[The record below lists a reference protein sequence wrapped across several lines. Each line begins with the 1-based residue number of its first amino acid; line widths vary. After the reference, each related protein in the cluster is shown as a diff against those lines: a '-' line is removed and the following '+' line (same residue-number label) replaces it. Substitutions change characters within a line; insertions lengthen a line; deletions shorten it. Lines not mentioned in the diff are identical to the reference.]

1 MVPPS
6 FELPAL
12 SHPGYRLPLPL
23 ERPEMATRAMLRFA
37 CTRSNCPDSCC
48 RDFGVQFD
56 QPSMARM
63 QSATA
68 QNLVDHERIVRLVV
82 LGMPLPNAGKTQVVL
97 GQDGSCPLLESSG
110 DCILHRKYGEAS
122 LGTVCSVFPR
132 TSLALPDRV
141 EVTGTLACPE
151 LARLTLLSDD
161 GVCQDA
167 STAPLLPR
175 PYVGKTV
182 DTEDD
187 TSDAYAAP
195 FLQVRATLIDLFR
208 RQEFPLSSR
217 LVFAAH
223 FAAQVDD
230 FFRRGSD
237 AFMGA
242 KRPFSRQRLAKEI
255 SAASSAS
262 LLADLHAEL
271 QAFVAPS
278 DAVVSSVLALLT
290 ERLRLPHPP
299 RFSHLA
305 TSVLAS
311 LGRRVTSSQGDES
324 PNRAGVA
331 GLCPAEPEGGRAW
344 EPSQGSHIND
354 LRETVRLLER
364 QRDPMELRA
373 SDLTDQILSRYCQ
386 HYLLRYPYT
395 DAASLLHYLGRL
407 SLSVASIRLLI
418 LGASK
423 LRHPADTDEFSEIA
437 VEVTQVFT
445 KAVSHQADF
454 LAAIHRGS
462 EMGSGTTF
470 GRLVLFAKFL
480 DCISQDQTS

>member
-1 MVPPS
+1 MAPPS
-6 FELPAL
+6 VEFPAL
-12 SHPGYRLPLPL
+12 PHPGYRLPLPL

-37 CTRSNCPDSCC
+37 CSRSDCPDSCC
-48 RDFGVQFD
+48 RDFGVHFD

-63 QSATA
+63 MSATA
-68 QNLVDHERIVRLVV
+68 RNPVDHERIVRLVV

-97 GQDGSCPLLESSG
+97 GHDGGCPLLESSG
-110 DCILHRKYGEAS
+110 DCILHRKYGESS
-122 LGTVCSVFPR
+122 LGTACSVFPR

-167 STAPLLPR
+167 STVPLLPR
-175 PYVGKTV
+175 PYVGKTI

-187 TSDAYAAP
+187 SSDAYVAP
-195 FLQVRATLIDLFR
+195 FLQIRATLIDLFR

-223 FAAQVDD
+223 FAAEVDD
-230 FFRRGSD
+230 FFHRGSD
-237 AFMGA
+237 AFKGA
-242 KRPFSRQRLAKEI
+242 KSPFGRQRLAKEI

-262 LLADLHAEL
+262 LLAELHADL

-278 DAVVSSVLALLT
+278 GAVVSSVLTLLT

-311 LGRRVTSSQGDES
+311 LGRRLTSSQGDES
-324 PNRAGVA
+324 PSRVGVA
-331 GLCPAEPEGGRAW
+331 GLCPAEPEGGRAR
-344 EPSQGSHIND
+344 EPSQGSHINH
-354 LRETVRLLER
+354 LQEPVRLLER
-364 QRDPMELRA
+364 QRDLMDLHA
-373 SDLTDQILSRYCQ
+373 SGLTDQILSRYCQ

-407 SLSVASIRLLI
+407 SLSVAAIRLLI
-418 LGASK
+418 LGANK
-423 LRHPADTDEFSEIA
+423 LRHPANADEFSEIA

-445 KAVSHQADF
+445 KAVSHQTDF
-454 LAAIHRGS
+454 LAAIHGGS

-480 DCISQDQTS
+480 G

>member
-1 MVPPS
+1 MTPPS
-6 FELPAL
+6 VEFPAL

-23 ERPEMATRAMLRFA
+23 ELPEMATRAMLRFA
-37 CTRSNCPDSCC
+37 CSRSDCPDCCC
-48 RDFGVQFD
+48 RDFGVHFD
-56 QPSMARM
+56 QPSMVRM
-63 QSATA
+63 LSATA
-68 QNLVDHERIVRLVV
+68 RDPIDHERIVRLVV

-97 GQDGSCPLLESSG
+97 GQDGGCPLLESSG
-110 DCILHRKYGEAS
+110 DCILHRKYGESS

-167 STAPLLPR
+167 STVPLLPR
-175 PYVGKTV
+175 PYVGKTI

-187 TSDAYAAP
+187 TGDAYAAP
-195 FLQVRATLIDLFR
+195 FLQIRATLIDLFR
-208 RQEFPLSSR
+208 RQEYPLSSR

-223 FAAQVDD
+223 FAAEVDD
-230 FFRRGSD
+230 FFHRGSD
-237 AFMGA
+237 AFKGA
-242 KRPFSRQRLAKEI
+242 KRPFGRQRLAKEM

-271 QAFVAPS
+271 QAFAAPS
-278 DAVVSSVLALLT
+278 EAVVSSVLTLLT

-299 RFSHLA
+299 RFSQLA

-311 LGRRVTSSQGDES
+311 LGRRFTPSQGDES
-324 PNRAGVA
+324 PSRVGVA
-331 GLCPAEPEGGRAW
+331 GLCPAEPEGGSAR
-344 EPSQGSHIND
+344 EPSQDSHIND
-354 LRETVRLLER
+354 LQETVRILEQ
-364 QRDPMELRA
+364 QRDLIDLRA
-373 SDLTDQILSRYCQ
+373 FGLADQILSRYCQ

-395 DAASLLHYLGRL
+395 DAASLLHYLGQL
-407 SLSVASIRLLI
+407 SLSVATIRLLI

-423 LRHPADTDEFSEIA
+423 LRRPADADEFSEIA
-437 VEVTQVFT
+437 VETTQIFT

-480 DCISQDQTS
+480 G

>member
-1 MVPPS
+1 M
-6 FELPAL
+6 
-12 SHPGYRLPLPL
+12 
-23 ERPEMATRAMLRFA
+23 M
-37 CTRSNCPDSCC
+37 
-48 RDFGVQFD
+48 
-56 QPSMARM
+56 
-63 QSATA
+63 SATA
-68 QNLVDHERIVRLVV
+68 RNSVDHERIVRLVV

-97 GQDGSCPLLESSG
+97 GHDGGCPLLESSG
-110 DCILHRKYGEAS
+110 DCILHRKYGESS
-122 LGTVCSVFPR
+122 LGTACSVFPR

-167 STAPLLPR
+167 STVPLLPR
-175 PYVGKTV
+175 PYVGKTI

-187 TSDAYAAP
+187 SSDAYAAP
-195 FLQVRATLIDLFR
+195 FLQIRATLIDLLR

-223 FAAQVDD
+223 FAAEVDD
-230 FFRRGSD
+230 FFHRGSD
-237 AFMGA
+237 AFKGA
-242 KRPFSRQRLAKEI
+242 KRPFGRQRLAKAI

-262 LLADLHAEL
+262 LLAELHTDL

-278 DAVVSSVLALLT
+278 GAVVSSVLTLLT

-299 RFSHLA
+299 RFAHLA

-311 LGRRVTSSQGDES
+311 LGRRLNSSQGDES
-324 PNRAGVA
+324 RSRVGAA
-331 GLCPAEPEGGRAW
+331 GLCPAETEGGRAW

-354 LRETVRLLER
+354 LQEPVRLLER
-364 QRDPMELRA
+364 QRDLMDLHA
-373 SDLTDQILSRYCQ
+373 SGLTDQILSRYCQ

-407 SLSVASIRLLI
+407 SLSVAAIRLLL
-418 LGASK
+418 LGTSK
-423 LRHPADTDEFSEIA
+423 LRHPANADEFSEIA

-445 KAVSHQADF
+445 KAVSHQTDF
-454 LAAIHRGS
+454 LAAIHGGS
-462 EMGSGTTF
+462 EMGSGTAF

-480 DCISQDQTS
+480 A